1 MIFFLSFM
9 FSGSLCL
16 ISQIIHDNTKLT
28 PGHITTIFVIVG
40 AFLDIFSIYDLF
52 VNTFGGGALVCI
64 TSFGHLLVHGA
75 LLGAKSNGIL
85 GLMTNI
91 YSLVQSGISSC
102 IIFSFLFT
110 LLFKPKN

>member
-1 MIFFLSFM
+1 MIYVNAFIFCGLVCM
-9 FSGSLCL
+9 LGQL
-16 ISQIIHDNTKLT
+16 ILDNTNLT

-91 YSLVQSGISSC
+91 YSLVQPGISSC